1 MIITIIVCVAFI
13 FVNICTFVASYSS
26 EVWEEFLGSLAISTM
41 VGGFVL
47 GIMVGVLGYHAGADS
62 EKRASIEE
70 ALRLGSKHAV
80 HDAYEYNETLKSY
93 DNYFLRFTLRPESDY
108 IDIEYYEN

>member
-1 MIITIIVCVAFI
+1 MIITIIVCVVFI
-13 FVNICTFVASYSS
+13 VANICAFVVSRYDDIYERFWGA
-26 EVWEEFLGSLAISTM
+26 LAISTM
-41 VGGFVL
+41 VGGSVL
-47 GIMVGVLGYHAGADS
+47 GIMVGVLGYNAGTDS

>member
-1 MIITIIVCVAFI
+1 MIITIIVCVVFI
-13 FVNICTFVASYSS
+13 VANICAFVVSRYDDIYERFWGA
-26 EVWEEFLGSLAISTM
+26 LAISTM
-41 VGGFVL
+41 VGGSVL
-47 GIMVGVLGYHAGADS
+47 GIMVGVLGYNAGTDS

-108 IDIEYYEN
+108 IDIEYYED